1 MTLLQEFAERLTAL
15 TLSAAESAKLDDHI
29 YDTQRA
35 RDVGGQ
41 TPDGQA
47 LKALG
52 LPAVAEAIGC
62 ARLTE
67 VDDIDRASGTTP
79 GSVAVMVAGDDAI
92 AAAAGYE
99 AMIRLGRAIGGQKIG
114 YRGVWASY
122 FCAPF
127 AAAAAASRVMNLGA
141 TETAHALSIALTMS
155 AGRAGPTVAGRA
167 GRWMLIGLAAHQG
180 TLAAKAAANGIK
192 GDLGLLES
200 PYLER
205 AHALP
210 ADIGAFKTPGLVIGD
225 VSLKPYCSAKQL
237 LSAIRGVQQLVGKDT
252 ASVTVALPPDIA
264 RMVDHPAHPGDRLAS
279 ISGGPYQLGITA
291 KDPERLYDISRER
304 LSEAKLDVK
313 IVADPALDTYLPAQ
327 WPARVTVGKE
337 EVLVLDS
344 PGDPA
349 LPMNRA
355 AIEAKYAAI
364 SSARR

>member
-1 MTLLQEFAERLTAL
+1 MALLQEFSERLTAL
-15 TLSAAESAKLDDHI
+15 KPSAAERAKLDDHI

-35 RDVGGQ
+35 RDVGAL

-52 LPAVAEAIGC
+52 LPAVAEAVAC

-79 GSVAVMVAGDDAI
+79 GSVAVTVAGGDPL
-92 AAAAGYE
+92 AATAGYE
-99 AMIRLGRAIGGQKIG
+99 AMVRLGRAIGGQKIG

-127 AAAAAASRVMNLGA
+127 AAAAATSRLMNLGA
-141 TETAHALSIALTMS
+141 AQTAHALAIALTMS

-167 GRWMLIGLAAHQG
+167 GRWLLIGMAAYQG
-180 TLAAKAAANGIK
+180 TLAARAAANGTK

-200 PYLER
+200 PFLER
-205 AHALP
+205 AHGLP
-210 ADIGAFKTPGLVIGD
+210 ADLEAFRTPGLIIGD
-225 VSLKPYCSAKQL
+225 LSLKPYCSAKQL
-237 LSAIRGVQQLVGKDT
+237 LSAIHGVQQLATKDT
-252 ASVTVALPPDIA
+252 TSVTVALPPDIA

-279 ISGGPYQLGITA
+279 ISGGPYQLA
-291 KDPERLYDISRER
+291 MAARDPEGLYDVARET
-304 LSEAKLDVK
+304 LSDARLDVK
-313 IVADPALDTYLPAQ
+313 IVADPALDAYLPAR
-327 WPARVTVGKE
+327 WPARVTIGTE

-349 LPMNRA
+349 QPMDRA
-355 AIEAKYAAI
+355 TIEAKYAAI
-364 SSARR
+364 SARR